1 MQNVLVTGAA
11 GKLGSLVLRGLKR
24 QGFQTRSSDINALPD
39 RADEDFHQVDLRDGN
54 AVAAMMDGVDAI
66 VHFGAIPVEDEF
78 GAILESNIRGTY
90 NVFEAAQLSGVRRIV
105 FASSNHVVGFHR
117 RSSIIDDQALHRP
130 DSYYGISKAFGE
142 DLGRFYADKYGLGV
156 LCLRIGTCLAAPR
169 DARHLSTWISER
181 DLVKLV
187 CVGLKVRDLHFEV
200 VYGISNNDRAWWDN
214 RRAYEL
220 GYQPQ
225 DNAETYAAEILS
237 LEKPE
242 DVDDVAHQ
250 FQGGVFTS
258 AGFNGDV
265 QKID

>member
-1 MQNVLVTGAA
+1 
-11 GKLGSLVLRGLKR
+11 
-24 QGFQTRSSDINALPD
+24 
-39 RADEDFHQVDLRDGN
+39 
-54 AVAAMMDGVDAI
+54 
-66 VHFGAIPVEDEF
+66 
-78 GAILESNIRGTY
+78 
-90 NVFEAAQLSGVRRIV
+90 
-105 FASSNHVVGFHR
+105 
-117 RSSIIDDQALHRP
+117 
-130 DSYYGISKAFGE
+130 
-142 DLGRFYADKYGLGV
+142 
-156 LCLRIGTCLAAPR
+156 
-169 DARHLSTWISER
+169 
-181 DLVKLV
+181 VKLV